1 MTWGHRGSLLLR
13 CRAFSSLSSCR
24 FIPALSPRSRGDRLT
39 GAVPSS
45 SPAASPRVRRRPSPW
60 PPATPEIRRGSKSPP
75 PGQTVGVRCIPA
87 RIHQVGAGD
96 SLTGIPPLVHSSLHL
111 PVVLARPEPSGGAG
125 PSCRCQGCSRRLL
138 GLQQAAALSF
148 AVLLRQARRWSP
160 FTSTR
165 SSRASW
171 RTFRRNRAW
180 PLSPAP
186 GWCSPRSSRPVQAA
200 SASGKPILGE
210 DASGAC
216 PSTVELAAGAAMD
229 QRRAIKTLLSPCPAV
244 RRGEGTGDERDD

>member
-1 MTWGHRGSLLLR
+1 
-13 CRAFSSLSSCR
+13 
-24 FIPALSPRSRGDRLT
+24 
-39 GAVPSS
+39 
-45 SPAASPRVRRRPSPW
+45 
-60 PPATPEIRRGSKSPP
+60 
-75 PGQTVGVRCIPA
+75 VRCIPA

-111 PVVLARPEPSGGAG
+111 PVLLARPEPSGGAG

-171 RTFRRNRAW
+171 RTFRRNQARLSADVLALDRHGAPVRPQTRTPFLPSMSHETGCPGRRCWTTCFGARA
-180 PLSPAP
+180 PVIDLSRGGVADLHD
-186 GWCSPRSSRPVQAA
+186 RHLVQ
-200 SASGKPILGE
+200 GV
-210 DASGAC
+210 
-216 PSTVELAAGAAMD
+216 VELAVPTPDSRSRITWPLEAVIGAVPVSGDLVAT
-229 QRRAIKTLLSPCPAV
+229 RT
-244 RRGEGTGDERDD
+244 EGTRSRSGALKLHAMSP

>member
-1 MTWGHRGSLLLR
+1 
-13 CRAFSSLSSCR
+13 
-24 FIPALSPRSRGDRLT
+24 
-39 GAVPSS
+39 VPSS

-171 RTFRRNRAW
+171 RTFRRNRGVPAANA
-180 PLSPAP
+180 SPERRRLRVRGTASR
-186 GWCSPRSSRPVQAA
+186 GQDTGPRRF
-200 SASGKPILGE
+200 
-210 DASGAC
+210 
-216 PSTVELAAGAAMD
+216 AGLWT
-229 QRRAIKTLLSPCPAV
+229 KPCPADSDQQGGACGCI
-244 RRGEGTGDERDD
+244 RTCCRGRGLP